1 MENPNIIQYISVV
14 VPVYNEEG
22 CLQELIDRTIR
33 ALDSTGKKYEFILV
47 DDGSRDASGT
57 LLRDYQKE
65 RPDVVRIIDF
75 NGNFGQHTAI
85 IAGFERAK
93 GDVVVTLDADLQN
106 PPEEIGKLIKKID
119 EGYDVVGAYR
129 KTREDSFFRKY
140 ASKLVNFARD
150 KMTNIRMKDQGC
162 MLRAYKKNV
171 VDGIIHTNERSLF
184 IPALAYTLASNPTEV
199 EVEHSERLSG
209 ESKYNLYRLIRLNFD
224 LITGFTLMPLQ
235 VFTIGG
241 FLASLG
247 SLALV
252 MVLLFRRFFL
262 GSEAE
267 GVFTLF
273 AILFFLVSVAIV
285 GIGLIG
291 EYVGR
296 IYQVVQARPKY
307 IIKDTVG
314 FDGK

>member
-1 MENPNIIQYISVV
+1 MDISVV
-14 VPVYNEEG
+14 IPVYNEEG
-22 CLQELIDRTIR
+22 NLAPLFARLCKAMD
-33 ALDSTGKKYEFILV
+33 ALGKSWEVIFV
-47 DDGSRDASGT
+47 NDGSKDASGA
-57 LLRDYQKE
+57 LLRDYQKQ

-85 IAGFERAK
+85 TAGFERAK
-93 GDVVVTLDADLQN
+93 GDTIVTLDADLQN
-106 PPEEIGKLIKKID
+106 PPEEIHKLIEKID

-129 KTREDSFFRKY
+129 KTREDSLFRKY

-150 KMTNIRMKDQGC
+150 KMTSIRMKDQGC
-162 MLRAYKKNV
+162 MLRAYKRNV
-171 VDGIIHTNERSLF
+171 VEGIVQTNERSLF
-184 IPALAYTLASNPTEV
+184 IPALAYTLAANPTEV
-199 EVEHSERLSG
+199 EVEHAERLAG
-209 ESKYNLYRLIRLNFD
+209 ESKYSVYKLIRLNFD
-224 LITGFTLMPLQ
+224 LITGFTLVPLQ
-235 VFTIGG
+235 MFTIGG
-241 FLASLG
+241 FIASLG

-252 MVLLFRRFFL
+252 AILLFRRFFM
-262 GSEAE
+262 GAEAE

-273 AILFFLVSVAIV
+273 AILFFLISVAIV

-307 IIKDTVG
+307 IIKETIG

>member
-1 MENPNIIQYISVV
+1 MDISVV
-14 VPVYNEEG
+14 IPVYNEEG
-22 CLQELIDRTIR
+22 NLATLFARLCKAMD
-33 ALDSTGKKYEFILV
+33 ALGKSWEVVFV
-47 DDGSRDASGT
+47 NDGSKDASGA
-57 LLRDYQKE
+57 LLRDYQKQ

-85 IAGFERAK
+85 TAGFERAK
-93 GDVVVTLDADLQN
+93 GDTIVTLDADLQN
-106 PPEEIGKLIKKID
+106 PPEEIHKLIEKID

-129 KTREDSFFRKY
+129 KTREDSLFRKY

-150 KMTNIRMKDQGC
+150 KMTSIRMKDQGC
-162 MLRAYKKNV
+162 MLRAYKRNV
-171 VDGIIHTNERSLF
+171 VEGIVQTNERSLF
-184 IPALAYTLASNPTEV
+184 IPALAYTLAANPTEV
-199 EVEHSERLSG
+199 EVEHAERLAG
-209 ESKYNLYRLIRLNFD
+209 ESKYSVYKLIRLNFD
-224 LITGFTLMPLQ
+224 LITGFTLVPLQ
-235 VFTIGG
+235 MFTIGG
-241 FLASLG
+241 FIASLG

-252 MVLLFRRFFL
+252 AILLFRRFFM
-262 GSEAE
+262 GAEAE

-273 AILFFLVSVAIV
+273 AILFFLISVAIV

-307 IIKDTVG
+307 IIRETIG

>member
-1 MENPNIIQYISVV
+1 MDISVV
-14 VPVYNEEG
+14 IPVYNEEG
-22 CLQELIDRTIR
+22 NLATLFARLCKAMD
-33 ALDSTGKKYEFILV
+33 ALGKSWEVIFV
-47 DDGSRDASGT
+47 NDGSKDASGA
-57 LLRDYQKE
+57 LLRDYQKQ

-85 IAGFERAK
+85 TAGFERAK
-93 GDVVVTLDADLQN
+93 GDTIVTLDADLQN
-106 PPEEIGKLIKKID
+106 PPEEIHKLIEKID

-129 KTREDSFFRKY
+129 KTREDSLFRKY

-150 KMTNIRMKDQGC
+150 KMTSIRMKDQGC
-162 MLRAYKKNV
+162 MLRAYKRNV
-171 VDGIIHTNERSLF
+171 VDGIIQTNERSLF
-184 IPALAYTLASNPTEV
+184 IPALAYTLAANPTEV
-199 EVEHSERLSG
+199 EVEHAERLAG
-209 ESKYNLYRLIRLNFD
+209 ESKYSVYKLIRLNFD
-224 LITGFTLMPLQ
+224 LITGFTLVPLQ
-235 VFTIGG
+235 MFTIGG
-241 FLASLG
+241 FIASLG

-252 MVLLFRRFFL
+252 AILLFRRFFM
-262 GSEAE
+262 GAEAE

-273 AILFFLVSVAIV
+273 AILFFLISVAIV

-307 IIKDTVG
+307 IIKETIG

>member
-1 MENPNIIQYISVV
+1 MDISVV
-14 VPVYNEEG
+14 IPVYNEEG
-22 CLQELIDRTIR
+22 NLATLFARLCKAMD
-33 ALDSTGKKYEFILV
+33 ALGKSWEVIFV
-47 DDGSRDASGT
+47 NDGSKDASGA
-57 LLRDYQKE
+57 LLRDYQKQ

-85 IAGFERAK
+85 TAGFERAK
-93 GDVVVTLDADLQN
+93 GDTIVTLDADLQN
-106 PPEEIGKLIKKID
+106 PPEEIHKLIEKID

-129 KTREDSFFRKY
+129 KTREDSLFRKY

-150 KMTNIRMKDQGC
+150 KMTSIRMKDQGC
-162 MLRAYKKNV
+162 MLRAYKRNV
-171 VDGIIHTNERSLF
+171 VEGIVQTNERSLF
-184 IPALAYTLASNPTEV
+184 IPALAYTLAANPTEV
-199 EVEHSERLSG
+199 EVEHAERLAG
-209 ESKYNLYRLIRLNFD
+209 ESKYSVYKLIRLNFD
-224 LITGFTLMPLQ
+224 LITGFTLVPLQ
-235 VFTIGG
+235 MFTIGG
-241 FLASLG
+241 FIASLG

-252 MVLLFRRFFL
+252 AILLFRRFFM
-262 GSEAE
+262 GAEAE

-273 AILFFLVSVAIV
+273 AILFFLISVAIV

-307 IIKDTVG
+307 IIKETIG

>member
-1 MENPNIIQYISVV
+1 MEISVII
-14 VPVYNEEG
+14 PVYNEEG
-22 CLQELIDRTIR
+22 NLAPLFKRLCKSMDEIGRPWEVI
-33 ALDSTGKKYEFILV
+33 FIN
-47 DDGSRDASGT
+47 DGSRDASGT

-184 IPALAYTLASNPTEV
+184 IPALAYTLASNPAEV

>member
-1 MENPNIIQYISVV
+1 M
-14 VPVYNEEG
+14 
-22 CLQELIDRTIR
+22 
-33 ALDSTGKKYEFILV
+33 
-47 DDGSRDASGT
+47 
-57 LLRDYQKE
+57 
-65 RPDVVRIIDF
+65 
-75 NGNFGQHTAI
+75 
-85 IAGFERAK
+85 
-93 GDVVVTLDADLQN
+93 TLDADLQN

-267 GVFTLF
+267 GFFTLF

>member
-1 MENPNIIQYISVV
+1 MDISVV
-14 VPVYNEEG
+14 IPIYNEEG
-22 CLQELIDRTIR
+22 NLATLFARLCKAMD
-33 ALDSTGKKYEFILV
+33 ALGKSWEVIFV
-47 DDGSRDASGT
+47 NDGSKDASGA
-57 LLRDYQKE
+57 LLRDYQKQ

-85 IAGFERAK
+85 TAGFERAK
-93 GDVVVTLDADLQN
+93 GGTIVTLDADLQN
-106 PPEEIGKLIKKID
+106 PPEEIHKLIEKID

-129 KTREDSFFRKY
+129 KTREDSLFRKY

-150 KMTNIRMKDQGC
+150 KMTSIRMKDQGC
-162 MLRAYKKNV
+162 MLRAYKRNV
-171 VDGIIHTNERSLF
+171 VEGIIQTNERSLF
-184 IPALAYTLASNPTEV
+184 IPALAYTLAANPTEV
-199 EVEHSERLSG
+199 EVEHAERLAG
-209 ESKYNLYRLIRLNFD
+209 ESKYSVYKLIRLNFD
-224 LITGFTLMPLQ
+224 LITGFTLVPLQ
-235 VFTIGG
+235 MFTIGG
-241 FLASLG
+241 FVASLG

-252 MVLLFRRFFL
+252 AILLFRRFFM
-262 GSEAE
+262 GAEAE

-273 AILFFLVSVAIV
+273 AILFFLISVAIV

-307 IIKDTVG
+307 IIRETIG

>member
-1 MENPNIIQYISVV
+1 MDAI
-14 VPVYNEEG
+14 
-22 CLQELIDRTIR
+22 
-33 ALDSTGKKYEFILV
+33 GKSWEVIFV
-47 DDGSRDASGT
+47 NDGSKDNSGKI
-57 LLRDYQKE
+57 LREFAEK
-65 RPDVVRIIDF
+65 RPDVVKVIDF

-85 IAGFERAK
+85 ISAFERVS
-93 GDVVVTLDADLQN
+93 GDTVVTLDADLQN
-106 PPEEIGKLIKKID
+106 PPEEIGKLLKRID
-119 EGYDVVGAYR
+119 EGCDAVGGYR
-129 KTREDSFFRKY
+129 RQREDSPLRKY

-162 MLRAYKKNV
+162 MLRAYKRNI
-171 VDGIIHTNERSLF
+171 VDAIVRTNERSMF
-184 IPALAYTLASNPTEV
+184 IPALAYTFASNPDEI
-199 EVEHSERLSG
+199 EVEHAARNSG
-209 ESKYNLYRLIRLNFD
+209 ESKYSLYKLIRLNFD
-224 LITGFTLMPLQ
+224 LITGFTLVPLQ
-235 VFTIGG
+235 LFTIFG
-241 FLASLG
+241 FLSSIG

-252 MVLLFRRFFL
+252 AILMFRRIFG

-273 AILFFLVSVAIV
+273 AILFFLISVSMI

-307 IIKDTVG
+307 IIKETIG

>member
-1 MENPNIIQYISVV
+1 MPAYNMEAYM
-14 VPVYNEEG
+14 EKG
-22 CLQELIDRTIR
+22 
-33 ALDSTGKKYEFILV
+33 LDSLVNARNIGKAEIIIV
-47 DDGSRDASGT
+47 NDGSKDNSGKI
-57 LLRDYQKE
+57 LREFAEK
-65 RPDVVRIIDF
+65 RPDVVKVIDF

-85 IAGFERAK
+85 ISAFERVS
-93 GDVVVTLDADLQN
+93 GDTVVTLDADLQN
-106 PPEEIGKLIKKID
+106 PPEEIGKLLKRID
-119 EGYDVVGAYR
+119 EGCDAVGGYR
-129 KTREDSFFRKY
+129 RQREDSPLRKY

-162 MLRAYKKNV
+162 MLRAYKRNI
-171 VDGIIHTNERSLF
+171 VDAIVRTNERSMF
-184 IPALAYTLASNPTEV
+184 IPALAYTFASNPDEI
-199 EVEHSERLSG
+199 EVEHAARNSG
-209 ESKYNLYRLIRLNFD
+209 ESKYSLYKLIRLNFD
-224 LITGFTLMPLQ
+224 LITGFTLVPLQ
-235 VFTIGG
+235 LFTIFG
-241 FLASLG
+241 FLSSIG

-252 MVLLFRRFFL
+252 AILMFRRIFG

-273 AILFFLVSVAIV
+273 AILFFLISVSMI

-307 IIKDTVG
+307 IIKETIG

>member
-1 MENPNIIQYISVV
+1 MDISVV
-14 VPVYNEEG
+14 IPVYNEEG
-22 CLQELIDRTIR
+22 NLATLFARLCKAMD
-33 ALDSTGKKYEFILV
+33 ALGKSWEVIFV
-47 DDGSRDASGT
+47 NDGSKDASGA
-57 LLRDYQKE
+57 LLRDYQKQ

-85 IAGFERAK
+85 TAGFERAK
-93 GDVVVTLDADLQN
+93 GGTIVTLDADLQN
-106 PPEEIGKLIKKID
+106 PPEEIHKLIEKID

-129 KTREDSFFRKY
+129 KTREDSLFRKY

-150 KMTNIRMKDQGC
+150 KMTSIRMKDQGC
-162 MLRAYKKNV
+162 MLSAYKRNV
-171 VDGIIHTNERSLF
+171 VEGIVQTNERSLF
-184 IPALAYTLASNPTEV
+184 IPALAYTLAANPTEV
-199 EVEHSERLSG
+199 EVEHAERLAG
-209 ESKYNLYRLIRLNFD
+209 ESKYSVYKLIRLNFD
-224 LITGFTLMPLQ
+224 LITGFTLVPLQ
-235 VFTIGG
+235 MFTIGG
-241 FLASLG
+241 FIASLG

-252 MVLLFRRFFL
+252 AILLFRRFFM
-262 GSEAE
+262 GAEAE

-273 AILFFLVSVAIV
+273 AILFFLISVAIV

-307 IIKDTVG
+307 IIRETIG

>member
-1 MENPNIIQYISVV
+1 MDISVV
-14 VPVYNEEG
+14 IPVYNEEG
-22 CLQELIDRTIR
+22 NLATLFARLCKAMD
-33 ALDSTGKKYEFILV
+33 ALGKSWEVIFV
-47 DDGSRDASGT
+47 NDGSKDASGA
-57 LLRDYQKE
+57 LLRDYQKQ

-85 IAGFERAK
+85 TAGFERAK
-93 GDVVVTLDADLQN
+93 GGTIVTLDADLQN
-106 PPEEIGKLIKKID
+106 PPEEIHKLIEKID

-129 KTREDSFFRKY
+129 KTREDSLFRKY

-150 KMTNIRMKDQGC
+150 KMTSIRMKDQGC
-162 MLRAYKKNV
+162 MLRAYKRNV
-171 VDGIIHTNERSLF
+171 VEGIVQTNERSLF
-184 IPALAYTLASNPTEV
+184 IPALAYTLAANPTEV
-199 EVEHSERLSG
+199 EVEHAERLAG
-209 ESKYNLYRLIRLNFD
+209 ESKYSVYKLIRLNFD
-224 LITGFTLMPLQ
+224 LITGFTLVPLQ
-235 VFTIGG
+235 MFTIGG
-241 FLASLG
+241 FIASLG

-252 MVLLFRRFFL
+252 AILLFRRFFM
-262 GSEAE
+262 GAEAE

-273 AILFFLVSVAIV
+273 AILFFLISVAIV

-307 IIKDTVG
+307 IIRETIG